1 MTSAVDRA
9 AMPSEAVV
17 REAIAW
23 WARLQSGVADAGDRE
38 ACHAWLARDPAHRKA
53 WERLERIGRDA
64 RRVPAAL
71 AHAALE
77 GPAMPRRRAILRN
90 VLTLAGVGMAGWA
103 GYRHA
108 PWQRLAANLSTGI
121 GERRAVAVA
130 HGLHITLNS
139 DSALRLR
146 LEDGTRGI
154 HLLRGE
160 ILVDAQS
167 RPGAPA
173 LRVDTG
179 YGVLLAGSARFD
191 VRRTPHGARLGVY
204 EGSVA
209 LQREGLST
217 QTADAGER
225 LGYDDQGGVERQ
237 AADPDRLAWVDGLVV
252 AKDWRLDYFAD
263 YLARQRVGLIRV
275 DPAVAGL
282 RLSGVFPLDDAERA
296 LKALEPALPIV
307 VTRHTQYWLQVGPR
321 TA

>member
-1 MTSAVDRA
+1 MGA
-9 AMPSEAVV
+9 P
-17 REAIAW
+17 AIGGG
-23 WARLQSGVADAGDRE
+23 RRRRSRG
-38 ACHAWLARDPAHRKA
+38 CHAWLARDPAHRKA

-130 HGLHITLNS
+130 DGLHITLNS

-209 LQREGLST
+209 LQRE
-217 QTADAGER
+217 A
-225 LGYDDQGGVERQ
+225 VH
-237 AADPDRLAWVDGLVV
+237 PDRRRG
-252 AKDWRLDYFAD
+252 RT
-263 YLARQRVGLIRV
+263 
-275 DPAVAGL
+275 PGL
-282 RLSGVFPLDDAERA
+282 RRPGR
-296 LKALEPALPIV
+296 
-307 VTRHTQYWLQVGPR
+307 RR
-321 TA
+321 TAGGGSGSPGLGRRPGGGQGLAPGLFRRLPGAPAGRPDPGGSGGGGPAAVGRLPAGRCRARTQGA